1 MEIVFDEAK
10 RQKTR
15 RERGLD
21 FADAGRIFEGIVI
34 ELVDDRFD
42 YPEPRFRTYGML
54 GERLVMIAWTPIE
67 NGIRV
72 ISMRKCNEREQKA
85 FTARLG

>member
-1 MEIVFDEAK
+1 MDITYDEAK
-10 RQKTR
+10 RQQTLRK
-15 RERGLD
+15 RGLD
-21 FADAGRIFEGIVI
+21 FADAGKIFDGVVI
-34 ELVDDRFD
+34 ELEDDRFD
-42 YPEPRFRTYGML
+42 YPERRLRTYGL
-54 GERLVMIAWTPIE
+54 IDNRLVMIAWTPTE